1 MMEEIKLFLDEAKE
15 MMEKSLK
22 HTGIEF
28 SKIRAGKASPAML
41 DGIVIEYYGVPTPVN
56 QAATINTS
64 DARTLVIKPF
74 EKKLIPE
81 IERAIINANLGL
93 NPQNDGEVIRI
104 IIPALT
110 EERRRD
116 LVKQVKQEA
125 EAGRVAIRNIRKE
138 INEELRKLQKEG
150 ASEDDIKKAEEKV
163 QQLTDSYTSKIEEL
177 LAAKEKE
184 IMTV

>member
-1 MMEEIKLFLDEAKE
+1 MEEIKLFLDEAKE

-74 EKKLIPE
+74 EKKLIAE

>member
-1 MMEEIKLFLDEAKE
+1 MMEKIKLFLDEAKE

-74 EKKLIPE
+74 EKKLIAE

>member
-1 MMEEIKLFLDEAKE
+1 MEEIKLFLDEAKE